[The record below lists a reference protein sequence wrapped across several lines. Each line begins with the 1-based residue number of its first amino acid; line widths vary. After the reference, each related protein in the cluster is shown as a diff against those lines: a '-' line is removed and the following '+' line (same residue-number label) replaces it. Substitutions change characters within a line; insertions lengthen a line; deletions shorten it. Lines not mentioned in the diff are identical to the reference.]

1 MTAALIISSF
11 TSPAIAQNVITEFIK
26 LHPTLSDAGWGG
38 YIGLDNSSFS
48 AILVAPNISWA
59 DTNTTLLP
67 FVQYVEN
74 ATGGLVQAITIPFS
88 SFYELYF
95 TFTAVSGTG
104 QVGYQVEVASRLLP
118 RSLAETDPAKVAK
131 IILSLGRV
139 GMK

>member
-1 MTAALIISSF
+1 MTGALIISSF
-11 TSPAIAQNVITEFIK
+11 TSPAIAQNVTTEFIK

-48 AILVAPNISWA
+48 AILVAPNVSWA

-88 SFYELYF
+88 SFYEFYIF
-95 TFTAVSGTG
+95 AFSGTG

-118 RSLAETDPAKVAK
+118 RSLAETNPTKAAE